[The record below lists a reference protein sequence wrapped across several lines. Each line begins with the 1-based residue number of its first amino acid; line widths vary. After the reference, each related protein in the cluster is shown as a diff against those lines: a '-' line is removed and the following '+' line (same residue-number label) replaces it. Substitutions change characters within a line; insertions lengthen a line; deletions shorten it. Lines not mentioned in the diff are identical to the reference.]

1 MLNAI
6 SSCNGMVLDVLVV
19 IMSCASN
26 RTTTNRRGDCFK
38 KCSGF
43 DLSPHFVFV
52 CILVGRS
59 SFEMEFV
66 EPSLSVIIRVTL
78 IMKSWR
84 SGKRIMIIEWD
95 MIIVEMS
102 ILDGIV
108 SHFYSLSL
116 KDSILVFNIDTNNQL
131 WA

>member
-1 MLNAI
+1 
-6 SSCNGMVLDVLVV
+6 
-19 IMSCASN
+19 
-26 RTTTNRRGDCFK
+26 
-38 KCSGF
+38 
-43 DLSPHFVFV
+43 
-52 CILVGRS
+52 
-59 SFEMEFV
+59 MEIV

-84 SGKRIMIIEWD
+84 SGKRIMIN

-108 SHFYSLSL
+108 SHLYSLSFL
-116 KDSILVFNIDTNNQL
+116 ERQHLVFNIDTNNQQ

>member
-1 MLNAI
+1 
-6 SSCNGMVLDVLVV
+6 
-19 IMSCASN
+19 
-26 RTTTNRRGDCFK
+26 
-38 KCSGF
+38 
-43 DLSPHFVFV
+43 
-52 CILVGRS
+52 
-59 SFEMEFV
+59 MEIV

-108 SHFYSLSL
+108 SHFFSL
-116 KDSILVFNIDTNNQL
+116 FP
-131 WA
+131 

>member
-1 MLNAI
+1 
-6 SSCNGMVLDVLVV
+6 
-19 IMSCASN
+19 
-26 RTTTNRRGDCFK
+26 
-38 KCSGF
+38 
-43 DLSPHFVFV
+43 
-52 CILVGRS
+52 
-59 SFEMEFV
+59 MEIV

-108 SHFYSLSL
+108 SHFYSLSFL
-116 KDSILVFNIDTNNQL
+116 ERQHPCIQYRY
-131 WA
+131 